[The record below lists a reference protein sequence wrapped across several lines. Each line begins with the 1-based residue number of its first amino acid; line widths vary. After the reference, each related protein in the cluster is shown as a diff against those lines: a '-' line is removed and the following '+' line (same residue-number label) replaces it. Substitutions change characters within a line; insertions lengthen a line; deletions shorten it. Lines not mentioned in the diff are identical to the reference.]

1 MASPS
6 SKIRRSTGSEARR
19 NDPNDEDV
27 DLVES
32 FSKLNISE
40 NAHQHCSSTPTGTTP
55 KSGSTLNSYKKLCD
69 TIRRDTTLLDERQGS
84 IYVSRHIN
92 SPGFV
97 KCGFTARKEQ
107 ATKCEYEVEPAYH
120 SPPILCAYRAEQILY
135 RLLATLGTQK
145 STCTCGQKHRGW
157 YQVPLQLVILW
168 IDRVTGWMESQQP
181 YEKRSLTEVWERNL
195 QIFDESFKT
204 AAPKQWEEFFTI
216 RRFVTAG
223 EFLAKQ
229 SPCSSISTQ
238 SNSPPAKVQAL
249 SSSPNFPRP
258 QQRAVGQE
266 SPTASK
272 HVDASTPNS
281 SSPTPQNIE
290 SKEEC
295 SSEAS
300 DAQSGSEVQ
309 DSEDDQEIDDHDRAG
324 DGVETHLEKGLEH
337 KGECSK
343 NGDQCEANPEIGRKM
358 EATAKDTNFGAKAK
372 DQAEPHKDDRPKEPE
387 PGPSQEPEPGPSQE
401 PEPGPSQDPPPA
413 PTRRPTFIWNP
424 DRWSNVSF
432 NFAPKPSKQDLP
444 PVKLKKT
451 FSFRQAAATFPV
463 FSFTRVLTGLSAQLD
478 ARQSQQACSST
489 ELEPIPAVVQTPW
502 MEWMEWMDDV
512 VATLPRIGF
521 WRSSAIGML
530 AMLLMPPWKQ
540 G

>member
-1 MASPS
+1 MASPR

-19 NDPNDEDV
+19 NDPNNEDA

-32 FSKLNISE
+32 FSKLDISE

-69 TIRRDTTLLDERQGS
+69 TIRRDTALLDEKRGS
-84 IYVSRHIN
+84 VYVSRHIS

-97 KCGFTARKEQ
+97 KCGFTARNGTARKIREQ
-107 ATKCEYEVEPAYH
+107 ATKCKYEVEPAYH
-120 SPPILCAYRAEQILY
+120 SPPILCAYRAEQILC

-145 STCTCGQKHRGW
+145 STCTCGRKHRGW

-181 YEKRSLTEVWERNL
+181 YEKRSLTEVWERSL
-195 QIFDESFKT
+195 QDFEESFKT
-204 AAPKQWEEFFTI
+204 AAPKQWEEFFVI
-216 RRFVTAG
+216 RRYVTAG

-238 SNSPPAKVQAL
+238 SHSPPAKVQAL

-266 SPTASK
+266 SPTAPK

-281 SSPTPQNIE
+281 SSTTLQNIKSE
-290 SKEEC
+290 EEC

-300 DAQSGSEVQ
+300 DAQSRSEVQ

-324 DGVETHLEKGLEH
+324 DGVETHLEKGFEH

-343 NGDQCEANPEIGRKM
+343 NGDQCGANPEIGRKM
-358 EATAKDTNFGAKAK
+358 EATAKDTRFGAKAK
-372 DQAEPHKDDRPKEPE
+372 DQAEPNKDDCPKK
-387 PGPSQEPEPGPSQE
+387 

-413 PTRRPTFIWNP
+413 PTRRSTFIWNP

-432 NFAPKPSKQDLP
+432 SFAPKPSKRDSS
-444 PVKLKKT
+444 PVQLKRT
-451 FSFRQAAATFPV
+451 FSFRQAAATFPT
-463 FSFTRVLTGLSAQLD
+463 FSFTRVLTGLSAQFD
-478 ARQSQQACSST
+478 ARKSQRACSST

-502 MEWMEWMDDV
+502 MEWMDDV
-512 VATLPRIGF
+512 VGTLQRIGF
-521 WRSSAIGML
+521 
-530 AMLLMPPWKQ
+530 
-540 G
+540 